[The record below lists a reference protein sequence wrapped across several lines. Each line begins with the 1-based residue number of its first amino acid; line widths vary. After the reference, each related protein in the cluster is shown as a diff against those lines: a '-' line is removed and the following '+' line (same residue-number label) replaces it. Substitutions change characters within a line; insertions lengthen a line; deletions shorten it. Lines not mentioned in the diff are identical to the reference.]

1 MTWSIC
7 NFYSEIIFDWC
18 YENLFE
24 ILLNLEASALLG
36 GVVSW
41 FVLVSSFGAV
51 AAFTAA
57 TGAAFRAGVDAVVRP
72 LLPPPIL
79 GLCPLNEPDGA
90 LRPIRVGISGSYSM
104 FRDVMAPESTKLF
117 LVVVF

>member
-41 FVLVSSFGAV
+41 FVLVSSFGAAV
-51 AAFTAA
+51 FTAA
-57 TGAAFRAGVDAVVRP
+57 TGAFRAGVDAVVRP

-90 LRPIRVGISGSYSM
+90 LSLVCVGMSGSYSM